1 MAKIDYY
8 QILGVSPDASIKAI
22 KRAYRRLAVQYH
34 PDKNPGDQAAHDQF
48 QQISEAYAVLSDLQ
62 QRAAYDRR
70 QNFKPQQE
78 SPLHTPQTKQ
88 ERKKRKGKWIN
99 LFFFR
104 GKPKPQRG
112 FRAKKSPH
120 RIALSGFNQFFGG
133 FFSKPVPQK
142 PKPAGPIRG
151 ANLQQDLELL
161 LHEVAQ
167 GCRKQIDSS
176 NMRNSAH
183 FVAVLAPCTAPG
195 CADVLDAKGQ
205 ALSNLNKGIL
215 SSSNGVR
222 VVMERAMRLISS
234 VWIAMAQAKSRKHAR
249 LLSPWN
255 PVSRK
260 APALKDSRTGRI
272 RAQ

>member
-167 GCRKQIDSS
+167 GCRKQIDVQHEELCALCSGTGALHS
-176 NMRNSAH
+176 ARMRRCTRCKGSGVVEFEQGH
-183 FVAVLAPCTAPG
+183 FVVKQRCPRCYG
-195 CADVLDAKGQ
+195 EGNEIV
-205 ALSNLNKGIL
+205 
-215 SSSNGVR
+215 
-222 VVMERAMRLISS
+222 SS

-260 APALKDSRTGRI
+260 APA
-272 RAQ
+272 